1 MNKIKLKIE
10 SEIEVD
16 IDYLNS
22 FINKD
27 VYKDSKGL
35 DKEYILTQAYHLF
48 QEMVQNSLY
57 NKLKELGK
65 SNEENS
71 IYPWLEHHLETE
83 IYLSKLINNN
93 LKISEL

>member
-1 MNKIKLKIE
+1 MKLKIE
-10 SEIEVD
+10 SEIEID

-35 DKEYILTQAYHLF
+35 DKEYILHQAYHLF
-48 QEMVQNSLY
+48 QVMLQDSLY
-57 NKLKELGK
+57 KKMKELAK
-65 SNEENS
+65 SNEEDS
-71 IYPWLEHHLETE
+71 HYPWLEHHLETD
-83 IYLSKLINNN
+83 IYLSKLINDN

>member
-1 MNKIKLKIE
+1 MKLKIE
-10 SEIEVD
+10 SEIEVN

-35 DKEYILTQAYHLF
+35 DKEYIYNQIYTLF
-48 QEMVQNSLY
+48 HNIIQDSLY
-57 NKLKELGK
+57 KKVKELAK

-71 IYPWLEHHLETE
+71 HYPWLEHHLETD
-83 IYLSKLINNN
+83 IYLSKLISNN